1 MPLIDFGQL
10 NLPIEEKKNYKKFIS
25 EFPVAVVTKLRL
37 GIVLNFG
44 GPVSH
49 EFAIFA
55 KFFCID
61 LLNALHLSLFL
72 STI

>member
-1 MPLIDFGQL
+1 MVILIVALHKRSATNYINAPQL
-10 NLPIEEKKNYKKFIS
+10 KIYKKFIS
-25 EFPVAVVTKLRL
+25 EFPAAVAPKLRL

-61 LLNALHLSLFL
+61 LLNALH
-72 STI
+72 

>member
-1 MPLIDFGQL
+1 MPLIDFGRL
-10 NLPIEEKKNYKKFIS
+10 NLPIEEKNLQKKFIS
-25 EFPVAVVTKLRL
+25 EFPAAVAPKLRL

-61 LLNALHLSLFL
+61 LLNALH
-72 STI
+72 

>member
-10 NLPIEEKKNYKKFIS
+10 ILPIEEKKYKKFIS
-25 EFPVAVVTKLRL
+25 EFPVAPKLRL

-44 GPVSH
+44 GRVSH

-61 LLNALHLSLFL
+61 LLNALH
-72 STI
+72 